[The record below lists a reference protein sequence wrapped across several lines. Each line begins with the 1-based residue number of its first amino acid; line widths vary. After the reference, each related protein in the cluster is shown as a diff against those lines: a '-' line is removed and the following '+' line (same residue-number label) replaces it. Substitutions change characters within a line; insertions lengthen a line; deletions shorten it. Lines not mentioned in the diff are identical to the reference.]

1 MHSFK
6 VVAEC
11 PIIVV
16 SIFQAHRTLAPKNVG
31 KFTPRIKSTLL
42 LQAGPQR
49 RAHEDEQ
56 SGAEQ
61 GEGCAQAHGCHH
73 LSVGLCGVGWIGWV
87 VRVGC

>member
-1 MHSFK
+1 MW
-6 VVAEC
+6 VALG
-11 PIIVV
+11 
-16 SIFQAHRTLAPKNVG
+16 AA
-31 KFTPRIKSTLL
+31 
-42 LQAGPQR
+42 AGREQR